1 MLDAPDILQ
10 SFLTVAYL
18 YLSIVCIVV
27 ILLENKN
34 PVRTMAW
41 VMVLVF
47 LPLLGLFL
55 YMVFGR
61 SFHRQKRISRKLKS
75 KIYNCASPQLSRSIK
90 SISADSEVVDRHI
103 GLIRMLQKSG
113 EAELFANNN
122 VDIFTDGKSLL
133 DRMIADIEK
142 ATNHIHVEY
151 YIIESDETG
160 GRFKN
165 ALIEKVRQGVE
176 VRLIYDDFGSWH
188 LKRSAVKE
196 MRQAGIKLQS
206 FFEIRFPYFTN
217 KLNYR
222 NHRKILV
229 IDGKVGYLGGFNIAD
244 RYTKGLKWG
253 YWRDTHIRF
262 EGDGVAGL
270 QTLFLTDWMYTS
282 KKLHKTPRFFPVS
295 QLHNNTCIQVVG
307 SGPDMDWQPIM
318 QTFCH
323 AIHRAVKYIY
333 IQTPYF
339 LPNESINNA
348 LETAALGGIDV
359 QVMIPYRSD
368 ARFVYEASLTYIA
381 PLLKAGVKV
390 FQYTGGFI
398 HSKIMV
404 VDDEVAIV
412 GSANMD
418 YRSFDQNFEVCAIIY
433 DKKKGEELRRIFTD
447 DLKKSRRILP
457 DKWQRRPWWR
467 KLIQSIARLF
477 SPIF

>member
-1 MLDAPDILQ
+1 MLDAPDILL
-10 SFLTVAYL
+10 SFLTVAYT

-34 PVRTMAW
+34 PVRTASW
-41 VMVLVF
+41 IMVLVF
-47 LPLLGLFL
+47 LPFLGLFL
-55 YMVFGR
+55 YIVFGR

-75 KIYNCASPQLSRSIK
+75 KIYNCAQPQLSRSIK
-90 SISADSEVVDRHI
+90 SINANSEVVDKHI
-103 GLIRMLQKSG
+103 ELIHMLQKSG

-122 VDIFTDGKSLL
+122 VEIFIDGKDLFEN
-133 DRMIADIEK
+133 IINDIEN
-142 ATNHIHVEY
+142 ASNHIHVEY
-151 YIIESDETG
+151 YIIESDDTG
-160 GRFKN
+160 NRFKN
-165 ALIEKVRQGVE
+165 ALIEKAKQGVE

-188 LKRSAVKE
+188 LKRSAVRE
-196 MRQAGIKLQS
+196 MRHAGIKLQS

-244 RYTKGLKWG
+244 RYTIGLKWG

-282 KKLHKTPRFFPVS
+282 KKLHQTPRFFPVS
-295 QLHNNTCIQVVG
+295 QLHNNTCLQVVG

-318 QTFCH
+318 QAFCH
-323 AIHRAVKYIY
+323 AIHRAKNYVY

-348 LETAALGGIDV
+348 LEIAALGGIDV
-359 QVMIPYRSD
+359 QIMIPYRSD
-368 ARFVYEASLTYIA
+368 ARLVYEASQTYIA

-390 FQYTGGFI
+390 FHYTGGFI

-433 DKKKGEELRRIFTD
+433 DKTKGEELRRIFTD

-457 DKWQRRPWWR
+457 DKWKRRPWWR